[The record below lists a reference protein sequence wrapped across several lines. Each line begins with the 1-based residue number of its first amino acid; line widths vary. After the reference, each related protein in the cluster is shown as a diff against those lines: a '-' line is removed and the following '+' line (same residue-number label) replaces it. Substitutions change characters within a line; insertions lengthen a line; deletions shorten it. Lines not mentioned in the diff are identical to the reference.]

1 MSIDWPHMIVSM
13 LMIFATVLLVQR
25 ASAYNSGSRGKRA
38 VIVAVALFLVMF
50 VFNLIWP
57 YGEGAGVAGEPS
69 GAREDTIEP
78 RPEPA
83 GDEAP
88 GQGN

>member
-13 LMIFATVLLVQR
+13 LLIFATLLFVQR
-25 ASAYNSGSRGKRA
+25 APAYKSGSRGKRA

-57 YGEGAGVAGEPS
+57 YGERAGVAGEPS

-83 GDEAP
+83 GGEVP

>member
-1 MSIDWPHMIVSM
+1 MSIDWPHMIISM
-13 LMIFATVLLVQR
+13 VLIFATVLLVQR
-25 ASAYNSGSRGKRA
+25 TSAYKQGSRGKRA

-69 GAREDTIEP
+69 SGREGTIAP
-78 RPEPA
+78 QSEPA
-83 GDEAP
+83 GGEVP

>member
-13 LMIFATVLLVQR
+13 LLIFATLLLVQR
-25 ASAYNSGSRGKRA
+25 APAYKTGSRGKRA
-38 VIVAVALFLVMF
+38 VIFGVAVGLVIL

-57 YGEGAGVAGEPS
+57 YGDRAGVASEPS
-69 GAREDTIEP
+69 GGREDTTEP
-78 RPEPA
+78 QSEPA
-83 GDEAP
+83 GGEVP